1 MGTKETEEL
10 SASPAQL
17 CSESKA
23 ALKHHFFNSSK
34 CTLKMCA
41 INKVRPQLKK
51 KSRKRFKKKKIVK
64 IIYSFTSQDSDYP

>member
-23 ALKHHFFNSSK
+23 ALKNYFCNSSK
-34 CTLKMCA
+34 RTLKMCA

-51 KSRKRFKKKKIVK
+51 KVEKDLRGKKLLR
-64 IIYSFTSQDSDYP
+64 

>member
-23 ALKHHFFNSSK
+23 ALKNHFFNSSK

-51 KSRKRFKKKKIVK
+51 KKVEKDLRRKKLLR
-64 IIYSFTSQDSDYP
+64 